1 MSAAPIHTLAWRN
14 FRRMQDCTCLFAS
27 LVYLAAVLH
36 AWRVLPGPSQTK
48 LVFTLAA
55 PLIFMALTML
65 LPVVLSGLRRQLRRY
80 VWMSFNAGFG
90 QTPVS
95 VISGLGLLAFAAG
108 FIYLQIAG
116 VAKGGR
122 YPAGVFS
129 GYAAGIGILYV
140 QAVLVRSLE
149 RDPQV
154 RPRIEAVHPPPQAV
168 KD

>member
-1 MSAAPIHTLAWRN
+1 MAHTTAWRN
-14 FRRMQDCTCLFAS
+14 FKRMQDGACLVAG
-27 LVYLAAVLH
+27 LIYAGAVIH
-36 AWRVLPGPSQTK
+36 AWRVLPGPIQTK
-48 LVFTLAA
+48 VIFTVAA
-55 PLIFMALTML
+55 PLIFLSLVVL
-65 LPVVLSGLRRQLRRY
+65 LPLVAGGLRRQLLRY

-90 QTPVS
+90 QTPGS
-95 VISGLGLLAFAAG
+95 IISGLGLLAFAAG

-140 QAVLVRSLE
+140 QAILVRSLE

-154 RPRIEAVHPPPQAV
+154 RRRIEEPDARGQIEA
-168 KD
+168 

>member
-1 MSAAPIHTLAWRN
+1 MTRVPLHTPAWRN
-14 FRRMQDCTCLFAS
+14 FRRMQDCACLFAS
-27 LVYLAAVLH
+27 LIYLGAVIH

-48 LVFTLAA
+48 FIFTVAA
-55 PLIFMALTML
+55 PLIFLSLVIL
-65 LPVVLSGLRRQLRRY
+65 LPVVIGGLRRQLLRY

-90 QTPVS
+90 QTPGS
-95 VISGLGLLAFAAG
+95 IISGLGLLAFAAG

-140 QAVLVRSLE
+140 QAVLVRSLQK
-149 RDPQV
+149 DPEI
-154 RPRIEAVHPPPQAV
+154 RRRIEEV
-168 KD
+168 